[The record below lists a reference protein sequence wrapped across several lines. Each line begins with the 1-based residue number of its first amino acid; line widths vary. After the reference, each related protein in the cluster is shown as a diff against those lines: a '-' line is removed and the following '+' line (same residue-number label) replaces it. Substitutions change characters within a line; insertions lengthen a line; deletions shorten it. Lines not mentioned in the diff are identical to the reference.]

1 MQNIKVFYNAVLQ
14 NKDRCFIIT
23 IININ
28 IFIIIIIIIII
39 IIVIELTH
47 SKTTGNYC

>member
-39 IIVIELTH
+39 IVIELTH

>member
-39 IIVIELTH
+39 ELTH